1 MQFVSTKEFAEAHGV
16 AERTVRS
23 YCAQG
28 KILGAQRIGRKWC
41 VPTNATL
48 PTRRNANESIS
59 PLLET
64 LRREKECGMKGGIYH
79 HTQIALTYNSNHI
92 EGSCLTEE
100 QTRYIF

>member
-1 MQFVSTKEFAEAHGV
+1 MPTDMQFVSTKEFAEAHGV
-16 AERTVRS
+16 VERTVRS

-64 LRREKECGMKGGIYH
+64 LGERR
-79 HTQIALTYNSNHI
+79 TVA
-92 EGSCLTEE
+92 
-100 QTRYIF
+100 